1 MVSLSPAARS
11 ERFIP
16 FDVEDPARHG
26 KAIPSSPAQTTSTDE
41 PSLADSFSS
50 VTGSSRG
57 TAAASEVLSPIAA
70 RIVCGVRWTDNMKVL
85 ALTSLL
91 FATIIV
97 AQVGAASYARSEALM
112 ADCVSMGV
120 DALTYALN
128 VIVES
133 REGKRLH
140 AEMKLAVPAV
150 CLVILIYFSMIVLHE
165 ARETIMAEDLSGEE
179 DAVNPHIIVAF
190 SLLGMVFGGI
200 ALRAFM
206 KEAEFE
212 QGSNMTV
219 ALVQVLADFARCITT
234 LVAAV
239 LMLQFGLN
247 GARTDAQACVIVSVL
262 VFGGVGLAVWEWL
275 KDLRSYF
282 RGDQDAGNQDALSR

>member
-1 MVSLSPAARS
+1 MDAARS

-16 FDVEDPARHG
+16 FDVEVAANG
-26 KAIPSSPAQTTSTDE
+26 KAIPSSPAYTTSTDE
-41 PSLADSFSS
+41 PSLSDSYSS
-50 VTGSSRG
+50 VSGSSRP
-57 TAAASEVLSPIAA
+57 AAASDVLTPIAK
-70 RIVCGVRWTDNMKVL
+70 RCMCGLRWTDNMKVL

-91 FATIIV
+91 FATITV
-97 AQVGAASYARSEALM
+97 VQAAAAGYARSEALM

-120 DALTYALN
+120 DALTYFLN

-150 CLVILIYFSMIVLHE
+150 CLAVLIYFSMIVLHE
-165 ARETIMAEDLSGEE
+165 ARDTLAGDVGGDDE
-179 DAVNPHIIVAF
+179 DAVNPHIIIAF
-190 SLLGMVFGGI
+190 SLLGMVFGGV

-206 KEAEFE
+206 KDAEFE

-234 LVAAV
+234 LVAAM
-239 LMLQFGLN
+239 LMLQFGLD
-247 GARTDAQACVIVSVL
+247 GARTDAQACVVVSVL
-262 VFGGVGLAVWEWL
+262 VFGGVGLAVWEWV
-275 KDLRSYF
+275 KDLREYF
-282 RGDQDAGNQDALSR
+282 RG

>member
-1 MVSLSPAARS
+1 MDAARS

-16 FDVEDPARHG
+16 FDVEVAANG
-26 KAIPSSPAQTTSTDE
+26 KPIPSSPAYTTSTDE
-41 PSLADSFSS
+41 PSLSDSYSS
-50 VTGSSRG
+50 MSGSSRP
-57 TAAASEVLSPIAA
+57 AAASEVLTPIAK
-70 RIVCGVRWTDNMKVL
+70 RLIGGPCSGMRWTENMKVL
-85 ALTSLL
+85 SLTALL
-91 FATIIV
+91 FATITAVQAV
-97 AQVGAASYARSEALM
+97 AAGYARSEALM

-120 DALTYALN
+120 DALTYGLN

-150 CLVILIYFSMIVLHE
+150 CLTVLIYFSMIVLHE
-165 ARETIMAEDLSGEE
+165 ARDTLAGDVGGDDE
-179 DAVNPHIIVAF
+179 DAVNPHVIIAF
-190 SLLGMVFGGI
+190 SLLGMVFGGV

-206 KEAEFE
+206 KDAEFE

-234 LVAAV
+234 LVAAM
-239 LMLQFGLN
+239 LMLQFGLD

-262 VFGGVGLAVWEWL
+262 VFGGVGMAVWEWV
-275 KDLRSYF
+275 KDLREYF
-282 RGDQDAGNQDALSR
+282 RI